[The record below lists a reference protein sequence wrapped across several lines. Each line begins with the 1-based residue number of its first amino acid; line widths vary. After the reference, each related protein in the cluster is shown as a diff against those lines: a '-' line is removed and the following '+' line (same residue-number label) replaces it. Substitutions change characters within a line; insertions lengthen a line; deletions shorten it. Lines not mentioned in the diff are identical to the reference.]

1 MRTKYG
7 LAEHHYQS
15 IVSKVLFQQLQDGSA
30 RYHKKPCKRCSKP
43 FILRGFI
50 TCANCGCV
58 VTPEIHKKRY
68 IYYSS
73 TNAKGICKK
82 VYIKEEPLVESLSNY
97 FNDIALSQAQ
107 ITAITAYVKKIHESE
122 SHFHTESLLALRK
135 EQDLIQKQS
144 SPMYDDKLDGLID
157 EKMYLEKFRDYK
169 VGQVEITEQITRHK
183 KADQNFYMT
192 ANIVMNLA
200 TRTRQI
206 FESSEV
212 DEKRQL
218 LNLMF

>member
-1 MRTKYG
+1 
-7 LAEHHYQS
+7 
-15 IVSKVLFQQLQDGSA
+15 
-30 RYHKKPCKRCSKP
+30 
-43 FILRGFI
+43 
-50 TCANCGCV
+50 
-58 VTPEIHKKRY
+58 
-68 IYYSS
+68 
-73 TNAKGICKK
+73 
-82 VYIKEEPLVESLSNY
+82 
-97 FNDIALSQAQ
+97 
-107 ITAITAYVKKIHESE
+107 
-122 SHFHTESLLALRK
+122 
-135 EQDLIQKQS
+135 
-144 SPMYDDKLDGLID
+144 MYDDKLDGLID